1 MVAEHLAGGAEAWAA
16 RHEAVIGVLL
26 VALAIAGGSLAIG
39 TAVQQQREHLLG
51 VPAALDEFSGEPV
64 EQLGVDGQVAL
75 AAELLARAHDA
86 DAEDRLPE
94 AVHRDAGGER
104 VVAADD
110 PAGEAEAVLRISI
123 VPAGEM
129 RRYSF
134 VHLIA

>member
-1 MVAEHLAGGAEAWAA
+1 M
-16 RHEAVIGVLL
+16 
-26 VALAIAGGSLAIG
+26 
-39 TAVQQQREHLLG
+39 
-51 VPAALDEFSGEPV
+51 
-64 EQLGVDGQVAL
+64 DGQVAL

-123 VPAGEM
+123 VPAREV
-129 RRYSF
+129 RRHAF
-134 VHLIA
+134 VDLVAEGLPVTAELHEGLTALIGRQILHDRHGHGLERRELALGGSQLLAFGRRGR